1 MTRSPGRT
9 LLTPAPTSFTTPA
22 SSLPG
27 ENGSGGLNWYLFWM
41 MRKSGKLTLAAFID
55 TTTSPAPAFGDGRSS
70 STSDSGGPYCLQTTA
85 FIAIEC
91 HMPTITTDDGVRLH
105 FEETGQGTPLVFV
118 HEFGGDL
125 RSWEPQLRYF
135 ARAYR
140 CIRYNARGY
149 PPSDVPEDWNRY
161 SQERARDD
169 IRSVLDGLK
178 IERAHVVGLSM
189 GAFATLHFGLAY
201 PSRALSITVAGG
213 AYGSHPAHHQQFQR
227 DSRANAEKLQ
237 REGMAKFV
245 ATYGVGPQRVQ
256 LEDKDPRSFAEYLA
270 QFNEHSALGSA
281 NTLLGVQCRR
291 PSFYDLVERLQK
303 MTVPTR
309 IMLGD
314 EQEPAL
320 EANLR
325 LKRCIANAELAI
337 LPTTRHAINLEEP
350 ALFNQLLEN
359 FLHQVELGKWR
370 PRDPRSTVPSLYG
383 PAGRP

>member
-1 MTRSPGRT
+1 
-9 LLTPAPTSFTTPA
+9 
-22 SSLPG
+22 
-27 ENGSGGLNWYLFWM
+27 
-41 MRKSGKLTLAAFID
+41 
-55 TTTSPAPAFGDGRSS
+55 
-70 STSDSGGPYCLQTTA
+70 
-85 FIAIEC
+85 
-91 HMPTITTDDGVRLH
+91 MPTLTTDDGVRLH
-105 FEETGQGTPLVFV
+105 YEETGQGTPLVFV

-189 GAFATLHFGLAY
+189 GAFATLHFGMAY

-213 AYGSHPAHHQQFQR
+213 AYGSHPAHYKQFQN

-237 REGMAKFV
+237 RDGMAKFV

-256 LEDKDPRSFAEYLA
+256 LEDKDPRSFAEYLT

-281 NTLLGVQCRR
+281 NTLLGVQSRR
-291 PSFYDLVERLQK
+291 PSFYDMARELAALKVPLLV
-303 MTVPTR
+303 MT
-309 IMLGD
+309 GD
-314 EQEPAL
+314 EDEPSI
-320 EANLR
+320 EASVFV
-325 LKRCIANAELAI
+325 KRCAPAAGLAV
-337 LPTTRHAINLEEP
+337 LPKSGHGINLEEP

-370 PRDPRSTVPSLYG
+370 PRNPRSVIPSIYG
-383 PAGRP
+383 PSGKP